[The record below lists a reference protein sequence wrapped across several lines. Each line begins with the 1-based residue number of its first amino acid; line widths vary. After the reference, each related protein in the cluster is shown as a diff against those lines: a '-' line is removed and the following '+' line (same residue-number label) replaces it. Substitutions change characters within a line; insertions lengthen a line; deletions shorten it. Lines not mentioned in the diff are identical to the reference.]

1 MFAPRGRR
9 TDCAKRITVNGETV
23 DSPAFNVEGN
33 EKILLDGEKLPAV
46 ESTRLWLY
54 YKPTGLL
61 TTHKDTSN
69 RPTVFDN
76 LPAGLPRVISV
87 GRLDL
92 NSEGLLLLTN
102 NGELSRTLELPQN
115 GWSRRYK
122 VKVHGR
128 VSQAKIDSLA
138 DGVTVDGVAYG
149 PVKILLGE
157 TQGTNTWLTITL
169 QEGKNREIRR
179 LMKYIG
185 LEVARLIRLSY
196 GPFQLG
202 SLKKAKCARFRK
214 SSERTAR
221 RQIPVMRI
229 IGGLYRGKNFFRRVQ
244 FTFVPL
250 PIRRAKLFLTFY
262 TANFPSRG
270 INFESP
276 TFLPAAAR
284 LRSRRFPAACGMQPW
299 QTLTSPTRHAMLRFF
314 RPKNKIRLLKADA
327 ARLPAADAPFD
338 LIFLDAPYH
347 KGLSEKRWLRFCG
360 KTGWPKTLY
369 AWWNW
374 PVTKPLPFRPDCK
387 RLTTAA
393 TASAVLFFSANKQLD
408 FLSKKSIIITV
419 QLNYLHYDFNFT

>member
-1 MFAPRGRR
+1 MSERLAKFIARSGVCSRR
-9 TDCAKRITVNGETV
+9 AAEELIAQKRITVNGETV

-115 GWSRRYK
+115 CWSRRYK

-138 DGVTVDGVAYG
+138 GGVTIDGVAYG

-157 TQGTNTWLTITL
+157 TQGTNTWLTISL
-169 QEGKNREIRR
+169 QEGKNLEIRR
-179 LMKYIG
+179 LMKHIG

-202 SLKKAKCARFRK
+202 SLKKGEVREVPQKVLKEQLGDKFR
-214 SSERTAR
+214 
-221 RQIPVMRI
+221 
-229 IGGLYRGKNFFRRVQ
+229 L
-244 FTFVPL
+244 
-250 PIRRAKLFLTFY
+250 
-262 TANFPSRG
+262 
-270 INFESP
+270 
-276 TFLPAAAR
+276 
-284 LRSRRFPAACGMQPW
+284 
-299 QTLTSPTRHAMLRFF
+299 
-314 RPKNKIRLLKADA
+314 
-327 ARLPAADAPFD
+327 
-338 LIFLDAPYH
+338 
-347 KGLSEKRWLRFCG
+347 
-360 KTGWPKTLY
+360 
-369 AWWNW
+369 
-374 PVTKPLPFRPDCK
+374 
-387 RLTTAA
+387 
-393 TASAVLFFSANKQLD
+393 
-408 FLSKKSIIITV
+408 
-419 QLNYLHYDFNFT
+419 